1 MNAPTL
7 ASVHL
12 GTPPQGYQE
21 WATTKVH
28 VHGFAD
34 LSAERNVPVDSSE
47 FMAVGNPWRLRL
59 YPGGDA
65 NSREGWVAIY
75 LCNCS
80 NKSIDMNFG
89 FSINDGNGNQI
100 ANGQTVNPITFGPV
114 GSHSNSGAWPNVAER
129 SKLLNALVDGTLV
142 VEVHMKS
149 PTPIKAALPHFIPEN
164 PSACKIIPLMFNDKE
179 SSDIVFKVGEHQ
191 SKNNAEEMTNI
202 APMTFYAHLII
213 IKACSTILADM
224 CESKGDPITPWLRVS
239 TLFELFQKV

>member
-1 MNAPTL
+1 MNAPPTT
-7 ASVHL
+7 AFVHV
-12 GTPPQGYQE
+12 GTPPPDFNG
-21 WATTKVH
+21 WTTTKIYFR
-28 VHGFAD
+28 GFAD
-34 LSAERNVPVDSSE
+34 LSAVRNVPVYTPE
-47 FMAVGNPWRLRL
+47 FIAVGNPWCLCL
-59 YPGGDA
+59 YPGGVVSS
-65 NSREGWVAIY
+65 NTGGVAIY
-75 LCNCS
+75 LVNQS
-80 NKSIDMNFG
+80 NESIGMNVG
-89 FSINDGNGNQI
+89 FSIKDGNGNQI
-100 ANGQTVNPITFGPV
+100 AKRQSSTPTFGPV